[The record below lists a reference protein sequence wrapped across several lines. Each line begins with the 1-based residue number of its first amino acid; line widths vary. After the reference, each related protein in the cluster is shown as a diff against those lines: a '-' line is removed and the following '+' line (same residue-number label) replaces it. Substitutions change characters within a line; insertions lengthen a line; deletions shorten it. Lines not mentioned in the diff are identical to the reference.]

1 MKAEWK
7 TVPLGEMLEVQ
18 SGYAFKSKQ
27 FSEIE
32 GMPLIR
38 IRDLKAGKGTVV
50 NFVGDYDAQY
60 VVENGDLL
68 IGMDGEFRC
77 YDWQGGRALL
87 NQRVCKLKNFAG
99 CLEPRFLYFGI
110 NKYLKEIED
119 VTAFTTVKHLSA
131 KSIKSINFPIPPL
144 EEQRRIVAVLDEAF
158 EGLARAKENA
168 EVNLQNARE
177 LSDALVEVVFD
188 KLPSSTP
195 VNELETHCTDRGITY
210 GVIKLGN
217 HDPNGVPC
225 LRTSNVRPLQI
236 DVEGMKLIAP
246 KLSEEYRR
254 TVLQGGEVL
263 VNVRGTLGGVA
274 TVPDE
279 MIGWNISREV
289 AMVPVD
295 QRRLNSDFAAFF
307 ISTRKAQAWLT
318 GVVKGAAYKGIN
330 LRDLRLLKIPL
341 PALDVQMRVVEEI
354 TNIRKNAKAVEEAY
368 SRKLH
373 DLDDLRQSLLQ
384 KTFAGELI

>member
-1 MKAEWK
+1 MKAGWK

-158 EGLARAKENA
+158 EGLARSKENA
-168 EVNLQNARE
+168 EANLQNARE
-177 LSDALVEVVFD
+177 LFDSALQSAFADSDVEWREAELATAGKLVTG
-188 KLPSSTP
+188 STP
-195 VNELETHCTDRGITY
+195 KKSEADNFGGYLPFIKPGDFKGDGSLEYNNEG
-210 GVIKLGN
+210 
-217 HDPNGVPC
+217 
-225 LRTSNVRPLQI
+225 
-236 DVEGMKLIAP
+236 
-246 KLSEEYRR
+246 LS
-254 TVLQGGEVL
+254 
-263 VNVRGTLGGVA
+263 
-274 TVPDE
+274 
-279 MIGWNISREV
+279 
-289 AMVPVD
+289 
-295 QRRLNSDFAAFF
+295 
-307 ISTRKAQAWLT
+307 K
-318 GVVKGAAYKGIN
+318 KGAAASRLIPAGSALMVCIGATIGKAGFSEQPLATNQQIN
-330 LRDLRLLKIPL
+330 AITPDGDLRGDYLYLQMLTPDFQSAVIRSAGQATLPIINKTKWGKLTVRIPVDPQHQKTIVDRL
-341 PALDVQMRVVEEI
+341 FGLRSKLDEV
-354 TNIRKNAKAVEEAY
+354 A
-368 SRKLH
+368 SRYLATL
-373 DLDDLRQSLLQ
+373 DELDDLRQSLLQ
-384 KTFAGELI
+384 KAFAGELT